1 MLNAIKNFGVLQ
13 LRKRPVFKAK
23 ILQYF
28 HLYHKIAP
36 LIVGFFVRNP
46 AYLHNLFNTK
56 VIAKPGT
63 LSFAGG
69 VFNPGALV
77 VDQSN
82 ILLIARSQIMP
93 WFKAI
98 GENRKFYLK
107 GSPVVFVLD
116 KTSLA
121 TKQSSVISNL
131 IGYPDMDEH
140 AVEDFRLFNW
150 RQKKMVNHSLMTKIK
165 IDGYHYLK
173 SVTSALSVLDEGEN
187 ALRFCAIPQLD
198 FPLQEFEK
206 NWVYKENGGQLLL
219 FYSLNPYKVLT
230 LQDDEDFTFKTIINE
245 QLSCKIQDPGGF
257 GSMVS
262 FSTNPID
269 FDDEH
274 WLVIIH
280 QINHKF
286 TGRCYFH
293 WAVLIDKST
302 YLPVQITPKPIF
314 SGMGARGRT
323 PGIRYIS
330 SILKVENEILFF
342 AGEGDVY
349 VTVTKKKIV
358 ELDSLFIKL

>member
-1 MLNAIKNFGVLQ
+1 MLKVIKNFVVLQ
-13 LRKRPVFKAK
+13 LRKRPFSKAK
-23 ILQYF
+23 ILHYF
-28 HLYHKIAP
+28 DLYRKIAP
-36 LIVGFFVRNP
+36 LIAGSLIRNP
-46 AYLHNLFNTK
+46 AYLKNIVNSK

-69 VFNPGALV
+69 VFNPGALIL
-77 VDQSN
+77 DENN
-82 ILLIARSQIMP
+82 ILLVARSQILP

-98 GENRKFYLK
+98 GKNRKFYLE
-107 GSPVVFVLD
+107 GSPIVFLLD

-131 IGYPDMDEH
+131 VGYPDMDNH
-140 AVEDFRLFNW
+140 AIEDFRLFRWGKN
-150 RQKKMVNHSLMTKIK
+150 KMVNHSLMTKIK
-165 IDGYHYLK
+165 IDGYNYLK
-173 SVTSALSVLDEGEN
+173 SVTSSLSVLDESEKT
-187 ALRFCAIPQLD
+187 LRFCAIPKLD

-206 NWVYKENGGQLLL
+206 NWVYKENDTQLLL
-219 FYSLNPYKVLT
+219 FYSLNPYRILT
-230 LQDDEDFTFKTIINE
+230 LQDDENFTFRTIINE
-245 QLSCKIQDPGGF
+245 QISAKIKDPGGF
-257 GSMVS
+257 GTMVS

-274 WLVIIH
+274 WLVVIH
-280 QINHKF
+280 QIKHKF

-293 WAVLIDKST
+293 WAMLIDKST
-302 YLPVQITPKPIF
+302 FLPMKISSKPIF

-330 SILKVENEILFF
+330 SIIKVENEILFF

-358 ELDSLFIKL
+358 DLEALFITL